1 MSPHENQHVREI
13 LNVLEQD
20 PTVSQ
25 RSLASRVGIALG
37 LANLLLKRL
46 VVNGW
51 VRMVRV
57 RPNRVRYFLTPA
69 GIAEKARM
77 SRNYLQYS
85 VRFYGEARDRI
96 RDRFATLSAEWPPD
110 NSDDHRGPSP
120 KRIVFFGTSEVAE
133 IGYICLQ
140 ETDLQLVGVI
150 DDRSR
155 RRFFGIPVHSE
166 VDLTPDGINGQPFG
180 RLVVMSFT
188 EADSILRTL
197 DQVGFPKHRVF
208 WI

>member
-1 MSPHENQHVREI
+1 MSPRENQHVREI
-13 LNVLEQD
+13 LNALDQD

-37 LANLLLKRL
+37 LTNLLLKRL

-96 RDRFATLSAEWPPD
+96 RDSFATLSAEWPV
-110 NSDDHRGPSP
+110 DDHRGPAQ

-155 RRFFGIPVHSE
+155 RRFFGIPVHAE
-166 VDLTPDGINGQPFG
+166 TDLRPDGISGQPFG

-188 EADSILRTL
+188 ETDSIVRTL
-197 DQVGFPKHRVF
+197 DQVGFPKNRVF

>member
-1 MSPHENQHVREI
+1 MSPRDNQHVREI

-51 VRMVRV
+51 VRIVRV

-96 RDRFATLSAEWPPD
+96 RDSFATLSAEWLVEDPP
-110 NSDDHRGPSP
+110 GVAQ

-155 RRFFGIPVHSE
+155 HRFFGVPVHSE
-166 VDLTPDGINGQPFG
+166 TDLRPDGINGQPFG

>member
-1 MSPHENQHVREI
+1 MSTISPRENQYVREI
-13 LNVLEQD
+13 LNVVDQD
-20 PTVSQ
+20 STVSQ
-25 RSLASRVGIALG
+25 RLLANRVGIALG
-37 LANLLLKRL
+37 LTNLLLKRL
-46 VVNGW
+46 VVKGW

-69 GIAEKARM
+69 GLAEKARM

-96 RDRFATLSAEWPPD
+96 RDSFTTLSAQWPMDD
-110 NSDDHRGPSP
+110 NRVPEA

-155 RRFFGIPVHSE
+155 CKFFGVPVHSE
-166 VDLTPDGINGQPFG
+166 ADLRSDEIGGQSFG

-188 EADSILRTL
+188 ETDSILRAL
-197 DQVGFPKHRVF
+197 DRTGFPSHRVF

>member
-1 MSPHENQHVREI
+1 MSPRENRNVREI
-13 LNVLEQD
+13 LNALDQD

-25 RSLASRVGIALG
+25 RSLANRVGIALG
-37 LANLLLKRL
+37 LANLVLKRL
-46 VVNGW
+46 VVKGW

-69 GIAEKARM
+69 GLAEKARM

-96 RDRFATLSAEWPPD
+96 RESFARLSAEWPMDP
-110 NSDDHRGPSP
+110 NGGPTE
-120 KRIVFFGTSEVAE
+120 KRIVFLGTNEVAE

-140 ETDLQLVGVI
+140 ETDLELVGVV
-150 DDRSR
+150 DDRGR
-155 RRFFGIPVHSE
+155 RRFFGVPIHTDG
-166 VDLTPDGINGQPFG
+166 DLQSDWIGGQPFG

-188 EADSILRTL
+188 ETDSILHTL
-197 DQVGFPKHRVF
+197 TQARIPEKKVF